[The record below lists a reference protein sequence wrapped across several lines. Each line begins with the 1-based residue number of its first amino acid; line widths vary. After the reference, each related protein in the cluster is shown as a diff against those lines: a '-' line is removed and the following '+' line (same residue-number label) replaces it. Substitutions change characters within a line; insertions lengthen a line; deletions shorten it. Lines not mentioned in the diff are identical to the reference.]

1 MNILKINANYEKKI
15 ITIDILGNINE
26 QIIEDYIQELN
37 TNIDRIKLTNDCL
50 YDWRFNIYT
59 CCMILRKTDLE
70 LMKDFISR
78 YKNTFKM
85 IDIVITK
92 PLKKYRMW
100 FDDMIDKYFSDC
112 HIKTLITNNMFKFN
126 IL

>member
-1 MNILKINANYEKKI
+1 MNKLNIDINYEKKI
-15 ITIDILGNINE
+15 ITIDILGTINKS
-26 QIIEDYIQELN
+26 IIEDYIQEIN
-37 TNIDRIKLTNDCL
+37 TNIERIKLTNDCL
-50 YDWRFNIYT
+50 SNWRFNIYM
-59 CCMILRKTDLE
+59 CHMILRKTDLE
-70 LMKDFISR
+70 LMKDFINQ

-85 IDIVITK
+85 IGIIVAK
-92 PLKKYRMW
+92 PQKKYKIW